1 MNNILICGAHS
12 FVAKGLKELLNE
24 IGYNV
29 DNFSRGKESRDN
41 NNIYGNYL
49 EIHNNKYLKETYD
62 VAINYAILKDGTCET
77 NIKYIQSLITL
88 CKKHHVKKLIHFSSI
103 MVYDHEL
110 KSINEKSPI
119 ETIDGTNKKG
129 YGTFKIAVDQYLLSI
144 KQTLP
149 FELILVRPG
158 YVLADDR
165 PCPFIKKLPLGFNL
179 IKGNK
184 KSKQPIVKRDD
195 IHKAIIRI
203 IEKKV
208 NLSVYHFFPNNNMTK
223 YKFAK
228 QIVRGKIITLP
239 KCIFKNI
246 PLFLSNIGIIHK
258 SLYSRFEGMYIESN
272 FSSEITEKELNIKF
286 K

>member
-12 FVAKGLKELLNE
+12 FVATGLKELLSKM
-24 IGYNV
+24 GYNV
-29 DNFSRGKESRDN
+29 DNFSRGKESRD

-62 VAINYAILKDGTCET
+62 VVINYAILKDGTCEA

-88 CKKHHVKKLIHFSSI
+88 CKTHHVKKLIHFSSI

-110 KSINEKSPI
+110 KNVNEKSPI

-165 PCPFIKKLPLGFNL
+165 PCPFIKKLPFGFYF
-179 IKGNK
+179 IKGNR

-203 IEKKV
+203 IERKV

-228 QIVRGKIITLP
+228 QIVRGKIFTLP

-246 PLFLSNIGIIHK
+246 PLFLSNIGIIPK
-258 SLYSRFEGMYIESN
+258 SLYSRFEGMYTESI